1 MAIMLQAANAGRPFM
16 PDPHESLSMP
26 TNCRTEFCFAVANRP
41 IKTPHHAA
49 FFCIRQDSEH
59 FALPGGALPFFQ
71 LAAGGGD
78 ALRGGALPPLFGFY
92 QAFFDAEAFA
102 VEVAELVL
110 CLRVGLAAP
119 LFVPLRGAAVVLRN
133 ALAVSYITPSWY
145 CASALP
151 CLAACSKLAA
161 ACCAA

>member
-1 MAIMLQAANAGRPFM
+1 V
-16 PDPHESLSMP
+16 
-26 TNCRTEFCFAVANRP
+26 AV
-41 IKTPHHAA
+41 
-49 FFCIRQDSEH
+49 SEH

-110 CLRVGLAAP
+110 CLCV
-119 LFVPLRGAAVVLRN
+119 
-133 ALAVSYITPSWY
+133 AL
-145 CASALP
+145 
-151 CLAACSKLAA
+151 
-161 ACCAA
+161 